1 MLAPHLTIKEFHAQL
16 LTLCRVG
23 GEPLG
28 RAQKMPIIAHHRRQ
42 PVAFEHREQIRPH
55 LPFAGLDPD
64 HAARSQTSERG
75 IERLRL
81 GMVDDLSFAPRPRW
95 PLDTKAQRSLNGKA

>member
-75 IERLRL
+75 IERLR
-81 GMVDDLSFAPRPRW
+81 
-95 PLDTKAQRSLNGKA
+95 Q